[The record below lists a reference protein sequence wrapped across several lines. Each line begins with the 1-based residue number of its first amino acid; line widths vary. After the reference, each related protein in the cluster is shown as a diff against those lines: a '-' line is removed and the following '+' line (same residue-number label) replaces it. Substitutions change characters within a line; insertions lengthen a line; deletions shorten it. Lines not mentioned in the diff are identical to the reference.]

1 MSKSRVDLHSW
12 STVTTTNDTELLN
25 GDSGFQELNI
35 PDELSLDVNE
45 NNLSNSATRVSEPP
59 TGDAAQPGQASP
71 ELDDADS
78 NISEISCV
86 SDISN
91 ISGEHWKPV
100 NEHLK
105 WVEKQMKNG
114 SDPRD
119 ILRIMMDSEID
130 EDIDELSAWR
140 IIVRLLSEP
149 TLRPKLS
156 TVNTIDDVISLIQ
169 KSSKIIVL
177 TGAGVSV
184 SCGIPDFRSRNG
196 IYARLSKDYPDL
208 PDPQSMFDIHYFK
221 RNPHPFFKFAKV
233 NYHSN

>member
-1 MSKSRVDLHSW
+1 MGFL
-12 STVTTTNDTELLN
+12 VTNTNDTELLN

-35 PDELSLDVNE
+35 PEELNLDGSNVD
-45 NNLSNSATRVSEPP
+45 NNKKESIRPEHAIADFNSE
-59 TGDAAQPGQASP
+59 
-71 ELDDADS
+71 DS
-78 NISEISCV
+78 ISEISCV

-91 ISGEHWKPV
+91 ISGENWKPV
-100 NEHLK
+100 NENIK
-105 WVEKQMKNG
+105 WVEKQMQNG
-114 SDPRD
+114 SDPR
-119 ILRIMMDSEID
+119 EIIRVLLGG
-130 EDIDELSAWR
+130 DIDENIDEISAWR
-140 IIVRLLSEP
+140 FIIRVLNEP
-149 TLRPKLS
+149 TARPKLPS
-156 TVNTIDDVISLIQ
+156 VNSIDDVIRLIE

-233 NYHSN
+233 FEFI